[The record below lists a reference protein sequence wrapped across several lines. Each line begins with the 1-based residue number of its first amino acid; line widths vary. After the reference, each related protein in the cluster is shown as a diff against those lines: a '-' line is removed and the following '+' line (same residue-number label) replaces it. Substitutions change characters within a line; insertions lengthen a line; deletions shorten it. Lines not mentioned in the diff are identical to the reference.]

1 MSNGEKKPGK
11 SGAAKPPVIDVEAK
25 KVGGGESSA
34 QVRAETGDG
43 QKGAS
48 TGKGASAAGKKPE
61 KADTRK
67 VSGSGPKAAEK
78 KATGKETKET
88 KGGSAAAGVKKDT
101 SKKDGK
107 KDDGKPAV
115 SAPVEKKAKARG
127 GSWFWKGLFGI
138 LLLGG
143 AAGGGAWLYQQY
155 GPEKRLAAMQAQI
168 TMLERK
174 LAGGGDLAALK
185 EQLNTLQAEQ
195 GRLAAALKELSKSD
209 GGELPLKVKA
219 LEEKV
224 AALDALKG
232 QVEGNTKAMQALQQ
246 ALEGVRGQLA
256 TLKEGIEQLAQ
267 APAPARGEGENAQGA
282 AAPGAASAA
291 LVALK
296 LSLQETQQRLAALA
310 RQLDDVRKEADPAR
324 MALLENRLKK
334 QEEALVRV
342 QDELRGAIEKVRE
355 QAAVAAKRAKEA
367 QAVAAELKANPPVPE
382 FTPPPEAAAYAVLRE
397 KVVSGAPFRAEL
409 EKLAALMPGEKALD
423 ALAPFAEKGVP
434 TEAALAKGLD
444 AAIAALKTSAE
455 ETQPAQEQDDPL
467 AILKQK
473 LSKVVKVRRAGEV
486 DWPAVAKAAKE
497 KLRQGGLAAAVA
509 ELSAHKGAMPEPLA
523 GWLAQARARLA
534 TDKALDALADA
545 VLRRAGKG
553 AQ

>member
-1 MSNGEKKPGK
+1 MSNDKKKPGR
-11 SGAAKPPVIDVEAK
+11 SGAAKPPVIDVQAK

-34 QVRAETGDG
+34 QARAESGDG

-48 TGKGASAAGKKPE
+48 TGKEASAAGKKPE
-61 KADTRK
+61 KAETRK
-67 VSGSGPKAAEK
+67 ASGSGAAAAEK
-78 KATGKETKET
+78 KSAGKET
-88 KGGSAAAGVKKDT
+88 KGGSAAAGAKKDA

-107 KDDGKPAV
+107 KDDGKPAA
-115 SAPVEKKAKARG
+115 SAPVKKKAKAG
-127 GSWFWKGLFGI
+127 GGGWFWKGLFGI

-155 GPEKRLAAMQAQI
+155 GPEKRLTAMQAQI
-168 TMLERK
+168 AALERK

-185 EQLNTLQAEQ
+185 EQVNALQAEQ
-195 GRLAAALKELSKSD
+195 GKLAVALKELSKSD
-209 GGELPLKVKA
+209 GGELPLKVKT
-219 LEEKV
+219 LEEKIAELASLRAQV
-224 AALDALKG
+224 AENA
-232 QVEGNTKAMQALQQ
+232 KAVQGVRQ
-246 ALEGVRGQLA
+246 ALEDVRGQVA

-267 APAPARGEGENAQGA
+267 APAPAQGEGENAQGA

-342 QDELRGAIEKVRE
+342 QEELREAMAKVRE
-355 QAAVAAKRAKEA
+355 QAAQAAKQA
-367 QAVAAELKANPPVPE
+367 QAARAMAAELKANPPVPE
-382 FTPPPEAAAYAVLRE
+382 FTPPPEAVAYAALRE
-397 KVVSGAPFRAEL
+397 KAVRGAPFREEL
-409 EKLAALMPGEKALD
+409 ERLAALMPGAKPLD

-434 TEAALAKGLD
+434 TEAALAKALD
-444 AAIAALKTSAE
+444 AVIARLATPAAE
-455 ETQPAQEQDDPL
+455 AETQEKSSDPL

-509 ELSAHKGAMPEPLA
+509 ELSAHEGAMPEPLA

-545 VLRRAGKG
+545 VLQRAGKG